1 MSNLD
6 YQAVQDFRTARF
18 QANVE
23 RIRAALSRESADL
36 LSYEDVRKKLHAT
49 ETNRR
54 QLKTIPL
61 NAIVG
66 SVGRYTD
73 FTRRFF
79 PRQEN
84 DEERW
89 TRIRMRAESLEG
101 FPPIEAFQLGD
112 VYFIIDGNHRA
123 SVVRSLGGESIEA
136 YVTEVKTD
144 VSLSPDTKPD
154 ELIIIERYTIF
165 LEKSGLKKP
174 YPEINLKMSEA
185 GNYRFLEY
193 QIKHHQQWMD
203 ERPSY
208 QDAATDWYKNV
219 YSPVIQII
227 RKRGILRN
235 FPHRSETD
243 LFVWIEK
250 HRERLNKHVGWSL
263 DADTAAI
270 DLAENY
276 SQRPA
281 SRIQRASKK
290 IIHAVTPAVLDDGPM
305 PGEWRKVWLSTNQGQ
320 SLFRHILVGIN
331 AKEGSWAA
339 LDQAL
344 DIAAHEKSQIHGLH
358 IVDNETDLSPEKETE
373 IRSLF
378 EEKCQDAAVNTGLRF
393 KQGNVTQTLR
403 KDARWVDLVILSLT
417 HPPGPRPLNRLISG
431 FSQLVRRCSRP
442 ILAVPQNAK
451 KISHI
456 LLAYD
461 DSNASKEALYVAA
474 HLSKDWKMPL
484 NLLSVQEDEK
494 KAITPSYAQEYLE
507 EKKIQANFINRQG
520 EAAEEIL
527 KEAKKQDTNL
537 IIMGSY
543 GYNNP
548 IMEVALGSTVDEV
561 LRNSENSVLIC
572 R

>member
-1 MSNLD
+1 MSSLD
-6 YQAVQDFRTARF
+6 LQAVQDFRTARF

-23 RIRAALSRESADL
+23 RIQAALSRKSADL
-36 LSYEDVRKKLHAT
+36 LSYEEVRQKLHAT

-84 DEERW
+84 DEDRW

-112 VYFIIDGNHRA
+112 VYFIIDGNHRV
-123 SVVRSLGGESIEA
+123 SVVRSLGSKSIEA
-136 YVTEVKTD
+136 YVTEVRAE
-144 VSLSPDTKPD
+144 VPLSPDTRPD
-154 ELIIIERYTIF
+154 ELIIIERYAIF
-165 LEKSGLKKP
+165 LEKSDLKKA

-185 GNYRFLEY
+185 GNYRFIEY
-193 QIKHHQQWMD
+193 QIKHHQEWMD
-203 ERPSY
+203 AAPTY
-208 QDAATDWYKNV
+208 QEAAANWYESV

-235 FPHRSETD
+235 FPHRTETD

-250 HRERLNKHVGWSL
+250 HRERLNQHIGWSL
-263 DADTAAI
+263 DAETAAI

-290 IIHAVTPAVLDDGPM
+290 IIHAVTPAALDEGPM
-305 PGEWRKVWLSTNQGQ
+305 PGEWRKIWLSTQQ
-320 SLFRHILVGIN
+320 DKSLFRHILVAIN
-331 AKEGSWAA
+331 AKDESWAA

-344 DIAAHEKSQIHGLH
+344 DIAKHERSQVHGLH
-358 IVDNETDLSPEKETE
+358 ILEDEVELTPEKEE
-373 IRSLF
+373 QIRSSF
-378 EEKCQDAAVNTGLRF
+378 EERCRDATVRTGLRF
-393 KQGNVTQTLR
+393 RKGNITQTLR
-403 KDARWVDLVILSLT
+403 KDARWVDLVILSLA

-431 FSQLVRRCSRP
+431 FSQLVRLCSRP
-442 ILAVPQNAK
+442 ILAVPQNAS
-451 KISHI
+451 KISRI

-461 DSNASKEALYVAA
+461 ESKASKEALYVAA
-474 HLSKDWKMPL
+474 HLSKHWEIPL
-484 NLLSVQEDEK
+484 NLLTVQKDEK
-494 KAITPSYAQEYLE
+494 KAIRTSDAQKYLE
-507 EKKIQANFINRQG
+507 EKQIKANFIDRQG
-520 EAAEEIL
+520 EAAKEIL
-527 KEAKKQDTNL
+527 NEAKKQSADL

-548 IMEVALGSTVDEV
+548 IMEVVLGSTVDEI
-561 LRNSENSVLIC
+561 LRKSQNSVLIC

>member
-1 MSNLD
+1 MSSLD
-6 YQAVQDFRTARF
+6 LQAVQDFRTARF

-23 RIRAALSRESADL
+23 RIRAALSRESAEL
-36 LSYEDVRKKLHAT
+36 LSYEEVRKKLHAT
-49 ETNRR
+49 ETKRC

-84 DEERW
+84 DEDRW
-89 TRIRMRAESLEG
+89 TNIRMRAESLEG
-101 FPPIEAFQLGD
+101 FPPIEAYQLGD
-112 VYFIIDGNHRA
+112 AYFIIDGNHRV
-123 SVVRSLGGESIEA
+123 SVVRSLGSESIEA
-136 YVTEVKTD
+136 YVTEVLAE
-144 VSLSPDTKPD
+144 VPLSPDTKPD
-154 ELIIIERYTIF
+154 ELIIIERYTLF
-165 LEKSGLKKP
+165 LGKSELKKA
-174 YPEINLKMSEA
+174 YPDINLKMSEA

-193 QIKHHQQWMD
+193 QIKRHQEWMD
-203 ERPSY
+203 ETPSH
-208 QDAATDWYKNV
+208 QEAAADWYQIV

-235 FPHRSETD
+235 FPHRTETD

-250 HRERLNKHVGWSL
+250 HRERLNKHIGWSL

-270 DLAENY
+270 DLVENY

-281 SRIQRASKK
+281 SRVQRASKK
-290 IIHAVTPAVLDDGPM
+290 IIQAVTPAVLDEGPM
-305 PGEWRKVWLSTNQGQ
+305 PGEWRKVWLATHQGQ
-320 SLFRHILVGIN
+320 SLFRHILVAIN
-331 AKEGSWAA
+331 AKEESWAA
-339 LDQAL
+339 LGQAL
-344 DIAAHEKSQIHGLH
+344 DIAKYEKSQIHGLH
-358 IVDNETDLSPEKETE
+358 IVENETELTPEKEE
-373 IRSLF
+373 KIRSLF
-378 EEKCQDAAVNTGLRF
+378 EERCQDAAVRTGLRF
-393 KQGNVTQTLR
+393 KEGNITQTLR
-403 KDARWVDLVILSLT
+403 KDARWVDLVILSLE

-442 ILAVPQNAK
+442 ILAVPQNAS
-451 KISHI
+451 KITRI

-474 HLSKDWKMPL
+474 HLSKNWEMPL
-484 NLLSVQEDEK
+484 SLLTVEEG
-494 KAITPSYAQEYLE
+494 AITPSYAQNYLD
-507 EKKIQANFINRQG
+507 EKKIKTDFINRQG

-527 KEAKKQDTNL
+527 KEAKKEKGNL

-548 IMEVALGSTVDEV
+548 IMEAYALSCSKAPT
-561 LRNSENSVLIC
+561 L
-572 R
+572 